1 MLLGSPSFDQPRDS
15 MLHSRPE
22 QNPLRDTGKAGDIF
36 AEIYSEQDDKTLSQK
51 EREASFANLEDS
63 NLSSEAGEAKPE
75 DAEKTEKID
84 PAETQTTDAD
94 MPDRNRTVEVPADD
108 RDFPL
113 LKEQSEEITGTE
125 VASDLSISVQSVS
138 KHGSNVPSD
147 DAESEGTGH
156 EGPASEGQASYP
168 AELEAAFHARLGQI
182 ELTESAEGAPGNEHP
197 AIHDDNA
204 QISGEASMVAEAT
217 TRSLVNETPGVPTSP
232 GTFAFAGVI
241 PAGPTGQQ
249 SSAIDLP
256 KHTMFPSATGGQI
269 HLTPSEVLAAE
280 PEFLAHPG
288 DHVKSVTPEQIS
300 LKTPETW
307 QMITSE
313 AGLTANT
320 SGVGNAPT
328 PESALSLA
336 MQNEVTAP
344 GSNASNTSVQ
354 PASHHSIVPRV
365 ESVQAAARYAVD
377 VFTTETGKTVEI
389 SLGPDELGR
398 VRMSL
403 VTSEA
408 GVSIAITAERPETLE
423 LLRRH
428 SDMLSQE
435 FLRLGY
441 EQTAFEF
448 GEEEPGS
455 DFSPDRETYMIQ
467 EDGNEA
473 ASANSY
479 AQNLAQTGLDL
490 RL

>member
-1 MLLGSPSFDQPRDS
+1 
-15 MLHSRPE
+15 
-22 QNPLRDTGKAGDIF
+22 
-36 AEIYSEQDDKTLSQK
+36 
-51 EREASFANLEDS
+51 
-63 NLSSEAGEAKPE
+63 
-75 DAEKTEKID
+75 
-84 PAETQTTDAD
+84 
-94 MPDRNRTVEVPADD
+94 
-108 RDFPL
+108 
-113 LKEQSEEITGTE
+113 
-125 VASDLSISVQSVS
+125 
-138 KHGSNVPSD
+138 
-147 DAESEGTGH
+147 
-156 EGPASEGQASYP
+156 
-168 AELEAAFHARLGQI
+168 
-182 ELTESAEGAPGNEHP
+182 
-197 AIHDDNA
+197 
-204 QISGEASMVAEAT
+204 MVAEAT
-217 TRSLVNETPGVPTSP
+217 TRSLVNEAPGVPTSP
-232 GTFAFAGVI
+232 ATLTFASVI

-249 SSAIDLP
+249 SSAIDLS

-280 PEFLAHPG
+280 PEFLAHPGDKSPG

-336 MQNEVTAP
+336 MQNEAMAP

-377 VFTTETGKTVEI
+377 VFTTETGKAVEI

-455 DFSPDRETYMIQ
+455 DFSPDKETYMIQ